1 MDGAGPIARFRA
13 IGPRRLSRDIPL
25 PKTAHFRTHDAFRAA
40 REGKDPP
47 MILVQFDARVRSD
60 RLIGFYVPTSIL
72 PGSTCSFNTTIS
84 QTNPD
89 GSSTVY
95 KVFTFTQVVPA
106 DRHIVFSVPTDVP
119 LGTFHFTIL
128 ITVLSTAAAAMSSSL
143 SPDTAAVDGGD
154 GSSTIEVATNV
165 VTDDIVTEPSTP
177 ATADEPTAKA

>member
-1 MDGAGPIARFRA
+1 
-13 IGPRRLSRDIPL
+13 
-25 PKTAHFRTHDAFRAA
+25 
-40 REGKDPP
+40 
-47 MILVQFDARVRSD
+47 MILVQFDARVRAD
-60 RLIGFYVPTSIL
+60 RLIGFYVPASII

-95 KVFTFTQVVPA
+95 KIFTFTKVVPA

-128 ITVLSTAAAAMSSSL
+128 ITVLQAARAAKASIA
-143 SPDTAAVDGGD
+143 PDTAAVDGGSGD

-165 VTDDIVTEPSTP
+165 VTDEIVTQDPT
-177 ATADEPTAKA
+177 AADADEPAAKS